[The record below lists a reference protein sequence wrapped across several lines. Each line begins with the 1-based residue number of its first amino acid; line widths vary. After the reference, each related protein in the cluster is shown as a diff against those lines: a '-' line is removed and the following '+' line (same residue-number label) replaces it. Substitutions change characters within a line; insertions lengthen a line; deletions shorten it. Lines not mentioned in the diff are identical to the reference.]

1 MTSVTTLSPPGATP
15 PGTTPSGPG
24 DPVENARRLAPLISE
39 RAEATER
46 GGTVAPEVV
55 DALHAGEVFRT
66 MAPACLGGREVPSDV
81 AYEVLETISH
91 ADGAT
96 GWSVMA
102 GMIYIAAA
110 GAFLPERG
118 AKAVLDDPRSVAAG
132 QAAPLGTAFRA
143 EGGWNVRGDF
153 GFASGGLH
161 CNWFYGG
168 FREVE
173 GAHDGPTVTL
183 PSRLPSAVVG
193 VFPVSAVEKR
203 GNWNVLGLVGTGS
216 IDYGIPQQEL
226 AEDFSFALFDPELRR
241 GHPRLGLG
249 LAGLTSIGHS
259 AFATGVT
266 TRLLDELA
274 ALAASK
280 RRMGRKTLVDDPQ
293 FQAFYARAR
302 ASIRAARCYA
312 IDAIGAWEEAVI
324 AGVVTPAIRA
334 EARLATS
341 HTAEVAVEIAGGAFR
356 FSGSAGLRNG
366 SAIQRCFRDLN
377 AGEQHVFTD
386 FNTFRDAGALLLGA
400 GPDTLL
406 L

>member
-1 MTSVTTLSPPGATP
+1 MTSVPTLSPPGTTP
-15 PGTTPSGPG
+15 PGTTPSGAG
-24 DPVENARRLAPLISE
+24 DPVEIARRLAPLVSE
-39 RAEATER
+39 RAEASER

-55 DALHAGEVFRT
+55 DALHGGEVFRM
-66 MAPACLGGREVPSDV
+66 MAPACVGGREVPSDV

-118 AKAVLDDPRSVAAG
+118 ATAVLDDPRSVAAG
-132 QAAPLGTAFRA
+132 QAAPLGTAVRA
-143 EGGWNVRGDF
+143 EGGWDVRGDF

-173 GAHDGPTVTL
+173 GAHDGPTVML

-203 GNWNVLGLVGTGS
+203 GNWKVLGLVGTGS
-216 IDYGIPQQEL
+216 IDYGIAPQEL
-226 AEDFSFALFDPELRR
+226 PEDFSFALFDPELRR

-293 FQAFYARAR
+293 FQAFYARAL
-302 ASIRAARCYA
+302 ANIRAARRYA

-341 HTAEVAVEIAGGAFR
+341 HAAEVAVEVAGGAFR

>member
-1 MTSVTTLSPPGATP
+1 M
-15 PGTTPSGPG
+15 
-24 DPVENARRLAPLISE
+24 
-39 RAEATER
+39 
-46 GGTVAPEVV
+46 
-55 DALHAGEVFRT
+55 

-102 GMIYIAAA
+102 GMIYVAAA

-132 QAAPLGTAFRA
+132 QAAPLGTAVRTG
-143 EGGWNVRGDF
+143 EGWDVRGDF

-173 GAHDGPTVTL
+173 GRGEDGADGPTVMA
-183 PSRLPSAVVG
+183 PNRLPSAVVG
-193 VFPVSAVEKR
+193 VFPVSAVRLR
-203 GNWNVLGLVGTGS
+203 GNWDVLGLVGTGS
-216 IDYGIPQQEL
+216 IDYGVPRQEL
-226 AEDFSFALFDPELRR
+226 SDDFSFALFDPELRR

-274 ALAASK
+274 ALAVSK
-280 RRMGRKTLVDDPQ
+280 RRMGRQTLIDDPQ

-302 ASIRAARCYA
+302 ANVRAARCFA
-312 IDAIGAWEEAVI
+312 LEAIGTWEQAVI
-324 AGVVTPAIRA
+324 AGLVEPGVRA
-334 EARLATS
+334 QARLATS
-341 HTAEVAVEIAGGAFR
+341 HAAEVAVEVAGAGFR

-366 SAIQRCFRDLN
+366 SVIQRCFRDLN

-386 FNTFRDAGALLLGA
+386 FNTFRDAGALLLGS

>member
-1 MTSVTTLSPPGATP
+1 MTSVTIASPPAASP
-15 PGTTPSGPG
+15 APGIG
-24 DPVENARRLAPLISE
+24 DASEIARRLAPLIAE
-39 RAEATER
+39 RADDTER

-55 DALHAGEVFRT
+55 EALHAGEVFRM
-66 MAPACLGGREVPSDV
+66 MAPACVGGRELPSDV
-81 AYEVLETISH
+81 TYDVLETISH

-102 GMIYIAAA
+102 GMIYLAAA

-118 AKAVLDDPRSVAAG
+118 ARAVLDDPRSVAAG
-132 QAAPLGTAFRA
+132 QAAPLGTAVRT
-143 EGGWNVRGDF
+143 GDGWDVRGDF

-173 GAHDGPTVTL
+173 GTHDGDTVML

-193 VFPVSAVEKR
+193 VFPVSAVELR

-216 IDYGIPQQEL
+216 VDYGVPPQEL
-226 AEDFSFALFDPELRR
+226 SDDFSFALFDPELRR

-259 AFATGVT
+259 AFATGVA

-274 ALAASK
+274 TLAASK
-280 RRMGRKTLVDDPQ
+280 RRMGRKTLIDDPQ

-302 ASIRAARCYA
+302 ADVRAARSYA
-312 IDAIGAWEEAVI
+312 IEAIGDWERAVV
-324 AGVVTPAIRA
+324 AGVVSPVVRA

-341 HTAEVAVEIAGGAFR
+341 HAAEVAVEVAGGAFR

>member
-1 MTSVTTLSPPGATP
+1 MTSVTAYSPPGATP
-15 PGTTPSGPG
+15 SPGTG
-24 DPVENARRLAPLISE
+24 DHPAEIARRLAPLVSE

-46 GGTVAPEVV
+46 GGTVAPDVV
-55 DALHAGEVFRT
+55 DALHADEVFRM
-66 MAPACLGGREVPSDV
+66 MAPACVGGREVPSDV
-81 AYEVLETISH
+81 AYEVLETLSH

-110 GAFLPERG
+110 GAFLPEPG
-118 AKAVLDDPRSVAAG
+118 ARAVLDDPRSVAAG
-132 QAAPLGTAFRA
+132 QAAPLGTAVRTDR
-143 EGGWNVRGDF
+143 GWDVRGDF

-173 GAHDGPTVTL
+173 GEHDGPTVML

-193 VFPVSAVEKR
+193 IFPVSSVELR

-216 IDYGIPQQEL
+216 VDYGVPRQEL
-226 AEDFSFALFDPELRR
+226 SDDFTFALFDPELRR

-280 RRMGRKTLVDDPQ
+280 RRMGRKTLIDDPQ

-302 ASIRAARCYA
+302 ANIRGARCHA
-312 IDAIGAWEEAVI
+312 IDAIGAWEQAVI
-324 AGVVTPAIRA
+324 DGVVTPVVRA

-341 HTAEVAVEIAGGAFR
+341 HAAEVAVEVAGGAFR